1 MPANGHILPV
11 TFDTN
16 QRFTVEHSATLLE
29 SRAVWKGGLLW
40 QGNRDRRLSRLRREI
55 LRPTLNQKFRSKFGS
70 VLTSYMNNA
79 ARTKDTSLTSGCKQ
93 RPSFLLK
100 PSFFLNHEHWP
111 KRVPW
116 QVRRDRW
123 WRPTSGTRSYFLD
136 DSGFCPMVTLLLIA
150 LFQSLV

>member
-1 MPANGHILPV
+1 MPPNGHILPV
-11 TFDTN
+11 TFNTN

-79 ARTKDTSLTSGCKQ
+79 ARTQGHEIDEWLQAET
-93 RPSFLLK
+93 PLLAK
-100 PSFFLNHEHWP
+100 AE
-111 KRVPW
+111 
-116 QVRRDRW
+116 
-123 WRPTSGTRSYFLD
+123 
-136 DSGFCPMVTLLLIA
+136 LLAKSRA
-150 LFQSLV
+150 LA